1 MKRNADLL
9 SPQGNRI
16 FYEPVNP
23 EPGTGSEG
31 RAIMTRH
38 KTLLSDL
45 TAGFTTGLFSIPEG
59 MAYAKLLGVNPVYG
73 LYSSMAAPIV
83 AALTTGTILMI
94 STLTS
99 AIAICTGS
107 VIQQAGIDVAS
118 QPQALFT
125 ITFLVGAIMFL
136 MGLLRLGGI
145 VNYVSNA
152 VMTGFVSGA
161 SLLILLGELGDLTG
175 YAPSG
180 PNKLLT
186 AVDHVLH
193 VGQWDPATTAVGFGT
208 IIAMIVLKKIP
219 ATEKA
224 AAVITLILAT
234 VAVNLLHLP
243 SVELVRDIA
252 TIPNGLPAVMLPDPA
267 MMPRLALGALSVALV
282 ALTQGAGIGTAVPNP
297 DGRRASQSRDFM
309 GQGLGNLVGSCFQ
322 SLATGGSLSR
332 TGISVGAGAKTRMAG
347 VFSGLWL
354 ILIVVLMGSL
364 AETVP
369 LSVIAGI
376 LTVVAVELIAA
387 RIPDARLVWKTSK
400 GSAVTGLLT
409 FGSALFIPL
418 QYTIFLGASLS
429 MILYIYASSR
439 HVRLFQVKRTDDGRW
454 QESEP
459 PETIASDQVTVLRFD
474 NLSFFA
480 EVPLLDS
487 LLPRKEAARR
497 AVVVLTL
504 RYMETL
510 PSTTLKWLVRYN
522 RELRDSG
529 NRLLLAG
536 VGHHVFDL
544 LGHTGV
550 IDAIGGENIF
560 PAQPVMTASMD
571 AAMEHGKA
579 WLEQNQTDPI

>member
-1 MKRNADLL
+1 MKPRKN
-9 SPQGNRI
+9 I
-16 FYEPVNP
+16 
-23 EPGTGSEG
+23 
-31 RAIMTRH
+31 I
-38 KTLLSDL
+38 SDL
-45 TAGFTTGLFSIPEG
+45 AAGFTTGLFSIPEG

-83 AALTTGTILMI
+83 ASLSTGTVLMI

-107 VIQQAGIDVAS
+107 VIQHAGIDVAS
-118 QPQALFT
+118 HPQALFT

-175 YAPSG
+175 YAPTG
-180 PNKLLT
+180 PNKLLK

-193 VGQWDPATTAVGFGT
+193 IGQWDPATTAVGFGT
-208 IIAMIVLKKIP
+208 IVAMIVLKKIP
-219 ATEKA
+219 VTERA
-224 AAVITLILAT
+224 AAVITLVLAT
-234 VAVNLLHLP
+234 VVVNLLRLP

-252 TIPNGLPAVMLPDPA
+252 TIPSGLPAVVLPDPA
-267 MMPRLALGALSVALV
+267 MMPRLVLGSLSVALV

-297 DGRRASQSRDFM
+297 DGSRASQSRDFM

-332 TGISVGAGAKTRMAG
+332 TGISVGAGAKSRLAG

-364 AETVP
+364 AEAVP

-376 LTVVAVELIAA
+376 LAVVAVELIAA
-387 RIPDARLVWKTSK
+387 RIPDALLVWKTSK
-400 GSAVTGLLT
+400 GSAFTGLLT

-418 QYTIFLGASLS
+418 QYTIFLGAGLS

-439 HVRLFQVKRTDDGRW
+439 HVRLFQITRTEDGHW
-454 QESEP
+454 KETPP
-459 PETIASDQVTVLRFD
+459 PEVFQSDQVTVLRFD

-487 LLPRKEAARR
+487 LLPRKEGTRR

-504 RYMETL
+504 RYIETL
-510 PSTTLKWLVRYN
+510 PSTTLKWLARYN
-522 RELRDSG
+522 QELNDSG
-529 NRLLLAG
+529 NLLLLAG

-544 LGHTGV
+544 LDHTGI
-550 IDAIGGENIF
+550 IDAIGRKNIF
-560 PAQPVMTASMD
+560 PAQPVMTASME
-571 AAMEHGKA
+571 AAIERANA
-579 WLEQNQTDPI
+579 WLGLNHGDRESGKEYKWEGDDIEGSKTA